1 MLPFAFVGQ
10 FCAGSAS
17 MSDIEALSQVMKQPY
32 MLVSDQAGLVFPH
45 SMLPDE
51 VVSDIDPPGWAGR
64 DERWS
69 IDGLL
74 GLYDSKLRKITIFS
88 KGIDFVAEK
97 LNVSADWLNYIVRI
111 HEWGHGVFH
120 LGVDPAS
127 ARSLTSMDPASDTPL
142 REVVLASATNIY
154 QDVDDFVHEQI
165 AQAIT
170 FLALEGL
177 HRGATMEESRRAC
190 SSLIEMFNA
199 LTSRQAPKYRLDD
212 LSHLETLRLSERLR
226 DMVRLIHSKAVH
238 GDEKTWNTLMGWK

>member
-10 FCAGSAS
+10 LFAGAS
-17 MSDIEALSQVMKQPY
+17 MRDIEALSQVMKPPY
-32 MLVSDQAGLVFPH
+32 ILSSDQAGLVFFH

-51 VVSDIDPPGWAGR
+51 AFSDLDPPGWAGR
-64 DERWS
+64 NDRWS

-74 GLYDSKLRKITIFS
+74 GLYDSKLQKITIFS

-97 LNVSADWLNYIVRI
+97 LNVPAEGLKYIVRI

-120 LGVDPAS
+120 LGLDPAS
-127 ARSLTSMDPASDTPL
+127 AGSLTSVDLASSTPL
-142 REVVLASATNIY
+142 REVMLASATNIY

-177 HRGATMEESRRAC
+177 RRGATMEESRRAC
-190 SSLIEMFNA
+190 SSLIETFTA
-199 LTSRQAPKYRLDD
+199 LTSRQARKYRLDD
-212 LSHLETLRLSERLR
+212 LSHLETLRLGERLR
-226 DMVRLIHSKAVH
+226 DVVRLIRSKAVQ